1 MRLVRALLLIA
12 LGAGAAVAADRMLI
26 RDVEPLSGGSPPI
39 ERTEPGPG
47 DPPLVWIG
55 GELEGI
61 GETQLTL
68 AEGDGPKVVLE
79 RFSGNSTRFFLPDGD
94 SWRQLDAAEIRSLD
108 AGTDACIEAVVDE
121 DAFLAIRVF
130 LERTCAPA

>member
-1 MRLVRALLLIA
+1 MRLVRGLLLIA

-26 RDVEPLSGGSPPI
+26 PDAVPLGAGSPPV
-39 ERTEPGPG
+39 ERTEPRPG

-55 GELEGI
+55 GELEEV

-68 AEGDGPKVVLE
+68 TEGEGPKVVLE
-79 RFSGNSTRFFLPDGD
+79 RFSGDATRFFLPDGD
-94 SWRQLDAAEIRSLD
+94 TWRQLDAAEIRSLD
-108 AGTDACIEAVVDE
+108 AGKDACVEALVDE

-130 LERTCAPA
+130 LDRTCAPA